1 MSADEKERLEKIE
14 FSIRML
20 HFHNY
25 INDTQFIKM
34 MDKLNKEIKEL
45 KSKEYCQ
52 VCGVELTEK
61 NKYMKGMCYDC
72 KYGEE

>member
-1 MSADEKERLEKIE
+1 MSKADEKERLEKIE

-34 MDKLNKEIKEL
+34 MDKLNKEIKSIKED
-45 KSKEYCQ
+45 KSTYNQISKCSNANEN
-52 VCGVELTEK
+52 TI
-61 NKYMKGMCYDC
+61 
-72 KYGEE
+72 

>member
-34 MDKLNKEIKEL
+34 MDKLNKEIK
-45 KSKEYCQ
+45 
-52 VCGVELTEK
+52 
-61 NKYMKGMCYDC
+61 KYKG
-72 KYGEE
+72 EVNR